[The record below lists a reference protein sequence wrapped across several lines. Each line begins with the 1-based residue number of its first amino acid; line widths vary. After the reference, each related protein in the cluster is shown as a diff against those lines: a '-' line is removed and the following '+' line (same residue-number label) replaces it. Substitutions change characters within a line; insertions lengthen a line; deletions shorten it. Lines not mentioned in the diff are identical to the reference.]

1 MPFLYENIAQKFGYL
16 HAPLDL
22 LNNVQYNKLN
32 VVQ

>member
-1 MPFLYENIAQKFGYL
+1 MPFLYANIAQKFGYL
-16 HAPLDL
+16 HALLDS